1 MRLQTSLFVAVDEED
16 RSMDESFWY
25 IVELTGFILSGV
37 LLILNVILFIR
48 LQIPVLIGELSG
60 KRYEKEVKQIR
71 DSYMDY
77 GRRNR
82 GRKQEMAKKEN
93 SRPNPIERMSQE
105 SGHPEQK
112 QTVSTDIIYQ
122 NRGEDTTVLSEQTT
136 VLENQEATTVLH
148 SDSQFH
154 IVKKIL
160 LIHTDERIDQIYS

>member
-1 MRLQTSLFVAVDEED
+1 
-16 RSMDESFWY
+16 MDESFWY

-82 GRKQEMAKKEN
+82 GRRQEMPKKEN
-93 SRPNPIERMSQE
+93 TRSNPIEQMSQE
-105 SGHPEQK
+105 RRQPDQK
-112 QTVSTDIIYQ
+112 HTPGTDIIYQ

-136 VLENQEATTVLH
+136 VLSNQEATTVLRA
-148 SDSQFH
+148 DSQFH
-154 IVKKIL
+154 IVREML
-160 LIHTDERIDQIYS
+160 LVHTDERVEQIYR